1 MQNLFKGTGVA
12 LVTPFNSELQIDY
25 NSFEKLLEFN
35 AQEGVD
41 YFVVN
46 GTTGESA
53 TTSKEEK
60 RALLKCIHANNPKK
74 LPVVYGTGGY
84 DTLDIV
90 AHVKEMDWT
99 GVDALLSVSPY
110 YNRPSQKGIIAHYE
124 AIANACPVPL
134 IMYNVP
140 KRTGSNM
147 SASTTITLSAHE
159 NIIGIKEA
167 SGDFGQIVDIVS
179 GKPDDFMLISGDD
192 MCAVP
197 MISLGAVGVI
207 SVLANA
213 FPKEM
218 SSMVKAALEGDFV
231 KAQTYL
237 SQLNRI
243 NPHMYSEASPVGIK
257 EVLRQIGICEN
268 KVRLPLVAP
277 SDELTNTIKELL

>member
-60 RALLKCIHANNPKK
+60 RALLKCILANNPKK

-147 SASTTITLSAHE
+147 AASTTIALSAHE

-257 EVLRQIGICEN
+257 EALRQIGICEN
-268 KVRLPLVAP
+268 SVRLPLVAP
-277 SDELTNTIKELL
+277 SDELINTIKELL